1 MRRFLLLP
9 WVLLGMMFFARAQ
22 EPGPHPR
29 LLMYAGEDYHEDYQV
44 PPESMFARADS
55 VIVAFSDAVLAEP
68 PVTRDF
74 IGRRLLGTSREAQ
87 RVQGLESRAFPGC
100 RGNDNGR
107 RDRL

>member
-44 PPESMFARADS
+44 PPESMFGCWPS
-55 VIVAFSDAVLAEP
+55 
-68 PVTRDF
+68 
-74 IGRRLLGTSREAQ
+74 RR
-87 RVQGLESRAFPGC
+87 
-100 RGNDNGR
+100 
-107 RDRL
+107 